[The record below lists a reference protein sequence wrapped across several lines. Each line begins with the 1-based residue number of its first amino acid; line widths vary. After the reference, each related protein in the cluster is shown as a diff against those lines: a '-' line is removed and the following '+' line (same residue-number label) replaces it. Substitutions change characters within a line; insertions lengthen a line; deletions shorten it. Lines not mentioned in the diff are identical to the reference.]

1 MKQLDEND
9 SSQRRKA
16 QLKGEKYKSVFD
28 GIYYPPGVERIK
40 KNAIK
45 KNDLRWSNANR
56 GSSEEIFRKMQTQ
69 IFPFIKELGKTDSSF
84 AKHMANAVFLI
95 PKASLLKEAMDTIDE
110 LYKQIKTEDRFIDTQ
125 GDVYEYLLS
134 QLSQAGKNG
143 QFRTP
148 THIIELMVELVR
160 PKLGNRIADPACGTA
175 GFLLAALKY
184 MITQF
189 TSDAYIS
196 QDDNGFKR
204 GSMADKLV
212 SAAKEQIQKDTFYGF
227 DIDPTMIR
235 LGLMNL
241 MMHGIENPKID
252 YADTLSKHYNEDGH
266 YHVVLANPP
275 FTGSLDKGEINTT
288 FTLDTRKTELLFIER
303 IYKMLD
309 TNGTAGVIVPQGV
322 LFGTGKA
329 FVDARKILVDHC
341 ELKAVITMP
350 SGVFKPY
357 AGVATAILIF
367 TKAGTTK
374 NVWFYEMKNDGR
386 SLDDKRNELYKP
398 NGDRD
403 YGDLINIIDEFKKKK
418 KNIDRTQQHFIIPKE
433 EIAENDYDLSLSKY
447 KIEVYPEV
455 QYDKPKDILTRL
467 SSIEVGIMK
476 GIEELKEIF

>member
-1 MKQLDEND
+1 
-9 SSQRRKA
+9 
-16 QLKGEKYKSVFD
+16 
-28 GIYYPPGVERIK
+28 
-40 KNAIK
+40 
-45 KNDLRWSNANR
+45 
-56 GSSEEIFRKMQTQ
+56 
-69 IFPFIKELGKTDSSF
+69 
-84 AKHMANAVFLI
+84 
-95 PKASLLKEAMDTIDE
+95 
-110 LYKQIKTEDRFIDTQ
+110 
-125 GDVYEYLLS
+125 
-134 QLSQAGKNG
+134 
-143 QFRTP
+143 
-148 THIIELMVELVR
+148 
-160 PKLGNRIADPACGTA
+160 
-175 GFLLAALKY
+175 
-184 MITQF
+184 
-189 TSDAYIS
+189 
-196 QDDNGFKR
+196 
-204 GSMADKLV
+204 
-212 SAAKEQIQKDTFYGF
+212 
-227 DIDPTMIR
+227 
-235 LGLMNL
+235 
-241 MMHGIENPKID
+241 
-252 YADTLSKHYNEDGH
+252 
-266 YHVVLANPP
+266 
-275 FTGSLDKGEINTT
+275 
-288 FTLDTRKTELLFIER
+288 
-303 IYKMLD
+303 MLD